1 MPITKEQKREIVKDL
16 SDRFSKSKSIVFLGF
31 QGLTAVENVILRK
44 KLSDESIDYKV
55 ARKTLIKKGLK
66 EAKFES
72 SEELKLE
79 GPVAVAVGYDDE
91 IAPARLAN
99 EYSKENKKLKLL
111 GGFIETKYMDAI
123 GIKSLA
129 ILPGKEQL
137 RAQLVGT
144 INAPVSGFVNAL
156 AGNIRGLVNAL
167 RAIGENKD
175 KN

>member
-1 MPITKEQKREIVKDL
+1 MSITKEQKKEMLENL

-31 QGLTAVENVILRK
+31 QGITVKENIKLRR
-44 KLSDESIDYKV
+44 KLRGENIDFKV
-55 ARKTLIKKGLK
+55 ARKTLIKKGLEK
-66 EAKFES
+66 AKFEN
-72 SEELKLE
+72 SESLELE

-123 GIKSLA
+123 EIKSLA

-144 INAPVSGFVNAL
+144 INAPVSGFVNVL
-156 AGNIRGLVNAL
+156 VGNIRGLVNILKAV
-167 RAIGENKD
+167 GENKD
-175 KN
+175 K